1 MPEKQSGLRVA
12 LAALSHRDYR
22 RFAVSLLLTSIGV
35 QLIQTAIFWQVYV
48 LTGSAL
54 LLGLTG
60 LARAGPHVILSMV
73 GGVAADR
80 LDRVRLIQAGQA
92 GNALLVAALAYLTF
106 TGDVQVWHLYVVTS
120 LNAAFSALTQP
131 ARTALIPALIEPGRL
146 VNAIALNA
154 TIGQFAQIGGPAL
167 AGIAIAKFDLG
178 PVYLVNG
185 LLYLAAIA
193 AITGIRVPMARP
205 AAAEGPWRSFVEGLD
220 FVRTKPVIL
229 SLLLLDVGAT
239 LFGSYRALLPVFAE
253 SLSAGPAGFGLL
265 SAAPGVGALLG
276 AAFILSL
283 GDMAY
288 KGLYTVFGVLAY
300 CVALVVLALSPWFLL
315 ALAAAA
321 LLGTTNS
328 VQMIPRN
335 SVILTISPDALR
347 GRVESFR
354 SMLAGG
360 APSLGYTL
368 SGVLAAAL
376 SPALALVVG
385 AIACAGVV
393 GAIGLWSREL
403 RGRNLGSAFPEP
415 AVAGDSG

>member
-1 MPEKQSGLRVA
+1 MPGDQSGLRVA
-12 LAALSHRDYR
+12 LSALSHRDYS
-22 RFAVSLLLTSIGV
+22 RFATSLFLTSIGV

-73 GGVAADR
+73 GGVLADR
-80 LDRVRLIQAGQA
+80 LDRVRLIQAGQL
-92 GNALLVAALAYLTF
+92 GNALLVVALAYLTF
-106 TGDVQVWHLYVVTS
+106 TGEVQVWHLYVVTF
-120 LNAAFSALTQP
+120 LNSAFSALTQP
-131 ARTALIPALIEPGRL
+131 ARTALITALIPPGNL

-154 TIGQFAQIGGPAL
+154 TIGQTAQIAGPAL
-167 AGIAIAKFDLG
+167 AGVAIAYVDVG

-185 LLYLAAIA
+185 LLYLVSMAVIA
-193 AITGIRVPMARP
+193 GVRVPVMRP
-205 AAAEGPWRSFVEGLD
+205 AVIESPWRSFIEGLD

-253 SLSAGPAGFGLL
+253 SLGVGPTGFGLL
-265 SAAPGVGALLG
+265 SAAPGVGALFG

-315 ALAAAA
+315 ALLAAA

-335 SVILTISPDALR
+335 SVILTISPNALR

-360 APSLGYTL
+360 APPLGYTL
-368 SGVLAAAL
+368 SGVLATAM

-385 AIACAGVV
+385 ALACTALVAGV
-393 GAIGLWSREL
+393 GAWSREL
-403 RGRNLGSAFPEP
+403 RRPDLGAAFPEP
-415 AVAGDSG
+415 AVAGNSG

>member
-1 MPEKQSGLRVA
+1 MAGSRSGLRVA
-12 LAALSHRDYR
+12 FGALSHRDYR
-22 RFAVSLLLTSIGV
+22 RFALSLFLTSIGV
-35 QLIQTAIFWQVYV
+35 QLIQTAIFWQTYV

-54 LLGLTG
+54 LVGLTG
-60 LARAGPHVILSMV
+60 LMRAGPHIVLSMF

-80 LDRVRLIQAGQA
+80 MDRVRLIQAGQI
-92 GNALLVAALAYLTF
+92 GNAVLVVALAYVSF
-106 TGDVQVWHLYVVTS
+106 TGDVAVWHLYLVTA

-154 TIGQFAQIGGPAL
+154 TIGQFAQIAGPAL

-178 PVYLVNG
+178 PVYLINAA
-185 LLYLAAIA
+185 LYLAAMASIA
-193 AITGIRVPMARP
+193 GIRVPMAR
-205 AAAEGPWRSFVEGLD
+205 AAVLESAWRSFVEGLD

-239 LFGSYRALLPVFAE
+239 LFGGYRALLPVFAE
-253 SLSAGPAGFGLL
+253 SLGVGAAGFGLL

-276 AAFILSL
+276 AGFILSR
-283 GDMAY
+283 GDMKY
-288 KGLYTVFGVLAY
+288 KGLYTIFGVLAY
-300 CVALVVLALSPWFLL
+300 CAALVVLALSPWFIL
-315 ALAAAA
+315 ALVASA

-335 SVILTISPDALR
+335 TVILTISPDALR

-360 APSLGYTL
+360 APPLGYLL
-368 SGVLAAAL
+368 SGALAAAF
-376 SPALALVVG
+376 SPAAALVVG
-385 AIACAGVV
+385 ALTCTVMVGGIAT
-393 GAIGLWSREL
+393 WSREL
-403 RGRNLGSAFPEP
+403 RERDLGTAVPE
-415 AVAGDSG
+415 ALAADG

>member
-12 LAALSHRDYR
+12 LGALSQRDYR
-22 RFAVSLLLTSIGV
+22 RFASSLFLTSMGV
-35 QLIQTAIFWQVYV
+35 QLIQTAIFWQVYL

-80 LDRVRLIQAGQA
+80 LDRVRLIQAGQV
-92 GNALLVAALAYLTF
+92 GNALLVAGLAYVTF
-106 TGDVQVWHLYVVTS
+106 TGQVEVWHLYVVTF
-120 LNAAFSALTQP
+120 LNSAFSALTQP
-131 ARTALIPALIEPGRL
+131 ARTALIPALIKPDKL

-154 TIGQFAQIGGPAL
+154 TIGQFAQIAGPAL
-167 AGIAIAKFDLG
+167 AGVAIAKIDLG
-178 PVYLVNG
+178 PVYLING
-185 LLYLAAIA
+185 ALYVLAMLSIA
-193 AITGIRVPMARP
+193 GIRVPMARP
-205 AAAEGPWRSFVEGLD
+205 QVMESPWRSFMEGLD

-253 SLSAGPAGFGLL
+253 SLGVGATGFGLL

-276 AAFILSL
+276 ATFILSL
-283 GDMAY
+283 GDIAY
-288 KGLYTVFGVLAY
+288 KGLYTLFGVLAY
-300 CVALVVLALSPWFLL
+300 CAALVVLAVSPWFTL
-315 ALAAAA
+315 ALVAAG

-335 SVILTISPDALR
+335 TVILTISPNALR

-360 APSLGYTL
+360 APPLGYTL
-368 SGVLAAAL
+368 SGVLAAAM
-376 SPALALVVG
+376 SPALALVIG
-385 AIACAGVV
+385 AVACAGVV
-393 GAIGLWSREL
+393 GAIGMWSREL
-403 RGRNLGSAFPEP
+403 RDPALGATFPEP
-415 AVAGDSG
+415 VAGDG

>member
-1 MPEKQSGLRVA
+1 MPQTPSGLRVA
-12 LAALSHRDYR
+12 LGALAHRDYR
-22 RFAVSLLLTSIGV
+22 RFAASLFLTSMGV

-60 LARAGPHVILSMV
+60 LARAGPHMVLSMV

-106 TGDVQVWHLYVVTS
+106 TGQVQVWHLYVVTF
-120 LNAAFSALTQP
+120 LNSAFSALTQP
-131 ARTALIPALIEPGRL
+131 ARTALIPALIEPRRL

-154 TIGQFAQIGGPAL
+154 TIGQFAQIAGPAL
-167 AGIAIAKFDLG
+167 AGVAIAQLDLG
-178 PVYLVNG
+178 PVYLING
-185 LLYLAAIA
+185 ALYLMAMAS
-193 AITGIRVPMARP
+193 ITGIRVSMERP
-205 AAAEGPWRSFVEGLD
+205 RVLESAWRSFVEGLD

-229 SLLLLDVGAT
+229 ALLLLDVGAT

-253 SLSAGPAGFGLL
+253 SLGVGVTGFGLL

-276 AAFILSL
+276 AGLILGL
-283 GDMAY
+283 GDFAY
-288 KGLYTVFGVLAY
+288 KGLYTLFGVLAY
-300 CVALVVLALSPWFLL
+300 CVALVVLAISPWFTL
-315 ALAAAA
+315 ALLAAA

-335 SVILTISPDALR
+335 TVILTISPDALR

-360 APSLGYTL
+360 APPLGYTL

-376 SPALALVVG
+376 SPALALVIG
-385 AIACAGVV
+385 AVACSGVV
-393 GAIGLWSREL
+393 GLVAIWSREL
-403 RGRNLGSAFPEP
+403 RDRHLGSTVPEP
-415 AVAGDSG
+415 VPGDS